1 MQFICFAFLRLLL
14 LSWGHRMFD
23 AIISFLTA
31 PLQNSYDA
39 LMGIWQFI
47 VDFFDKDIYPLIT
60 KTVAEWIKASL
71 IQTIEFKI
79 WALGFSWD
87 VAKDLLISLN
97 ISPLIASA
105 WSSLDSK
112 LLQFLTFFRIPDGI
126 NLLLTAWATR
136 FVYRFIGFK

>member
-1 MQFICFAFLRLLL
+1 
-14 LSWGHRMFD
+14 MFD

>member
-1 MQFICFAFLRLLL
+1 
-14 LSWGHRMFD
+14 
-23 AIISFLTA
+23 
-31 PLQNSYDA
+31 
-39 LMGIWQFI
+39 MGIWQFI